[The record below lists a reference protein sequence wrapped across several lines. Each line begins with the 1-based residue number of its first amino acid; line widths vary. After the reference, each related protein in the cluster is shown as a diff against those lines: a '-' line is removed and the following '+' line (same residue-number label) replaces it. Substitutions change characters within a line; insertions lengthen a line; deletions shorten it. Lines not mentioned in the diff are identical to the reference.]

1 MPSLS
6 LGAYA
11 QEGLAELS
19 EDPLLFMA
27 AVLLVTVSIMW
38 IVVARLITKN
48 LRRAA
53 LRRMGRRR
61 RPKRPTREMWDNP
74 P

>member
-6 LGAYA
+6 LGPYA
-11 QEGLAELS
+11 QRGLAELS

-27 AVLLVTVSIMW
+27 AALLIAVSVMW
-38 IVVARLITKN
+38 IVIARLITRN

-53 LRRMGRRR
+53 LRRAGRR